1 MDSWKKNVLVAI
13 TVLGAFAAV
22 GWMIIQFGGTLGN
35 WIGGGGYQVRMTA
48 PRVDGLAAGNRVQYL
63 GLPVGRVES
72 ISLNDN
78 LDGFD
83 VVLLMRPESRVPQN
97 VVGVIRATNLISGGA
112 AVDLDPDGSPT
123 ADLLADGDRIIA
135 GEFGGAD
142 LIPPEI
148 SELADEVREL
158 VSEFREAG
166 LVDNVNEQA
175 RKIGQLADSLNAVV
189 ADEDLRADVKASVA
203 SIREAAAA
211 SSETAEEFRKFAVR
225 LNELQDQA
233 DTLFADANEI
243 SGEVKLAVTDVR
255 ATATSARETIDRTS
269 SDVQKITGQLVARL
283 DQAQKIM
290 ARVESITA
298 KIDNGEGTL
307 GKFLNDPSVYQTLDT
322 DLLIL
327 REILRDTERLVQQIE
342 EEGFKLSVF

>member
-13 TVLGAFAAV
+13 TVLGAIAAV
-22 GWMIIQFGGTLGN
+22 GWMIIQFGGTLGG

-72 ISLNDN
+72 IALNDN

-83 VVLLMRPESRVPQN
+83 VVLLMRPEMDVPEN
-97 VVGVIRATNLISGGA
+97 VIGVIRSANIISGGA
-112 AVDLDPDGSPT
+112 MIDLDPVGSPSQ
-123 ADLLADGDRIIA
+123 ARLVDGERLIA

-142 LIPPEI
+142 LIPPEV
-148 SELADEVREL
+148 SELAEEIRGL
-158 VSEFREAG
+158 VSEFRDAG

-175 RKIGQLADSLNAVV
+175 RKIGELADSLNAVV
-189 ADEDLRADVKASVA
+189 GDEELRADVKASVA
-203 SIREAAAA
+203 SIRQAAAA
-211 SSETAEEFRKFAVR
+211 TSETAEEFRKFSVR

-233 DTLFADANEI
+233 DTLFADASEI

-269 SDVQKITGQLVARL
+269 SDVEEITGQLVARL
-283 DQAQKIM
+283 NQAQTIM
-290 ARVESITA
+290 ARVESITG
-298 KIDNGEGTL
+298 KIDDGEGTL